1 MKITVDANILFA
13 CLIRD
18 STTRKLFFNPA
29 LSLFAP
35 GFIVDEFARHLAEV
49 RKKPGLGDGELYRL
63 VDKVLG
69 QLVLVPDKDLKPFL
83 PAAAS
88 LVDDPKDWLYISC
101 ALYEN
106 TSIWSHDLDFS
117 TQKKDTNH
125 FHKEAN
131 RHYGFGNGVVDKY
144 KSINKRRKL

>member
-13 CLIRD
+13 CLIKD
-18 STTRKLFFNPA
+18 STTRRLFFNPA
-29 LSLFAP
+29 LFLFAP
-35 GFIVDEFARHLAEV
+35 EFIVDEFARHLAEV

-83 PAAAS
+83 PAATS

-106 TSIWSHDLDFS
+106 TIIWSHDLDFG
-117 TQKKDTNH
+117 TQKRIRIISTN
-125 FHKEAN
+125 ELIDIV
-131 RHYGFGNGVVDKY
+131 G
-144 KSINKRRKL
+144 SLS

>member
-13 CLIRD
+13 CLIKD
-18 STTRKLFFNPA
+18 STTRELFLNPA
-29 LSLFAP
+29 LFLFAP
-35 GFIVDEFARHLAEV
+35 EFIVDEFARHLVEV
-49 RKKPGLGDGELYRL
+49 RKKSGLSNEELYRL

-69 QLVLVPDKDLKPFL
+69 QLVLLSDKDLKPFL

-106 TSIWSHDLDFS
+106 TIIWSHDLDFG
-117 TQKKDTNH
+117 TQKRIRIIST
-125 FHKEAN
+125 KEL
-131 RHYGFGNGVVDKY
+131 
-144 KSINKRRKL
+144 INIVGSLS

>member
-13 CLIRD
+13 CLIKD

-29 LSLFAP
+29 LFLFAP
-35 GFIVDEFARHLAEV
+35 EFIVDEFTHHLVEV
-49 RKKPGLGDGELYRL
+49 RKKSGLSNEELYTL
-63 VDKVLG
+63 IDKVLG
-69 QLVLVPDKDLKPFL
+69 QLVLVPDKNLKPFL

-106 TSIWSHDLDFS
+106 TIIWSHDMDFGAQKRIRVIS
-117 TQKKDTNH
+117 T
-125 FHKEAN
+125 KELIDIV
-131 RHYGFGNGVVDKY
+131 G
-144 KSINKRRKL
+144 SLS

>member
-13 CLIRD
+13 CLIKN

-35 GFIVDEFARHLAEV
+35 EFIVNEFTHHLVEV
-49 RKKPGLGDGELYRL
+49 RKKSGLSDEDLYRL
-63 VDKVLG
+63 VDKVLD
-69 QLVLVPDKDLKPFL
+69 QLLLVPDKRLKPFL
-83 PAAAS
+83 SAAAS

-106 TSIWSHDLDFS
+106 TVIWSHDLDFDGQKRIQIIS
-117 TQKKDTNH
+117 TNELIDII
-125 FHKEAN
+125 
-131 RHYGFGNGVVDKY
+131 G
-144 KSINKRRKL
+144 SLS

>member
-13 CLIRD
+13 CLIKD

-29 LSLFAP
+29 LFLFAP
-35 GFIVDEFARHLAEV
+35 EFIVDEFARHLVEV
-49 RKKPGLGDGELYRL
+49 RRKSGLNDGELYQL
-63 VDKVLG
+63 VDRILS

-88 LVDDPKDWLYISC
+88 LVDDSKDWLYISC

-106 TSIWSHDLDFS
+106 TIIWSHDLDFG
-117 TQKKDTNH
+117 TQKRIRIIST
-125 FHKEAN
+125 KELI
-131 RHYGFGNGVVDKY
+131 GIIG
-144 KSINKRRKL
+144 SLS

>member
-13 CLIRD
+13 CLIKD
-18 STTRKLFFNPA
+18 STTRELFFNPA

-35 GFIVDEFARHLAEV
+35 EFIVDEFARHLVEV
-49 RKKPGLGDGELYRL
+49 RKKSGLSGEELYRL

-69 QLVLVPDKDLKPFL
+69 QVALVPDKDLKPFL
-83 PAAAS
+83 PAATS

-106 TSIWSHDLDFS
+106 TIIWSHDSDFG
-117 TQKKDTNH
+117 TQKRVRIVST
-125 FHKEAN
+125 KELIDII
-131 RHYGFGNGVVDKY
+131 GSLG
-144 KSINKRRKL
+144 

>member
-106 TSIWSHDLDFS
+106 TSIWSHDLGFG
-117 TQKKDTNH
+117 TQKRIRIIST
-125 FHKEAN
+125 KELIDII
-131 RHYGFGNGVVDKY
+131 G
-144 KSINKRRKL
+144 SLS